1 MKNKLDDELVVALVV
16 TAGVC
21 AACMFK
27 DVKKRITKYFK
38 TKKLESLRNRIEE
51 EFWRWRKL
59 TAESKKYRLLLK
71 SSFTANVYAVL
82 KSALDYL
89 INSDIADGHKC
100 TVK

>member
-51 EFWRWRKL
+51 EF
-59 TAESKKYRLLLK
+59 
-71 SSFTANVYAVL
+71 
-82 KSALDYL
+82 
-89 INSDIADGHKC
+89 
-100 TVK
+100 